1 MPTSPSEEEK
11 RFVEDIGLIMEEQ
24 GRPRIAGRILG
35 WLLICEPPEQ
45 SFADLVAVL
54 GVSKGS
60 VSAMTRLLLEG
71 GLIERVPVPGDRQT
85 YYQMAPDAWSRVLT
99 WIMPAFFFT
108 VPAMAF
114 LGVWIVEQFYIGG
127 LSLTQPEAGGGVAL
141 FAHVGGFVFGALTV
155 RLFARGR
162 VRTPEMLAV
171 RH

>member
-99 WIMPAFFFT
+99 WIA
-108 VPAMAF
+108 
-114 LGVWIVEQFYIGG
+114 E
-127 LSLTQPEAGGGVAL
+127 
-141 FAHVGGFVFGALTV
+141 
-155 RLFARGR
+155 R
-162 VRTPEMLAV
+162 VRRMAEAADAGLALVERRHPDADHWLLREMRQLYRLVASGMPQMIEEFE
-171 RH
+171 RARRG